1 MKSHYVLRDFR
12 TLLFVV
18 ALWIPWTVVGATCV
32 IKDKVSLQLNWLWQA
47 QFAGFQAAS
56 SLGYFDEECLSVQIR
71 QGEATFDGLSEV
83 SEGRA
88 VFGNAWTSGVATTHS
103 AGTNL
108 TVIMQQFQR
117 SGMRIVSRLRPD
129 IQTFQDLDNKT
140 FSGWMVNLLDVSP
153 RAAFTKHNMTNVNLV
168 PQSFTPFKL
177 FATDGTAVDAVSV
190 MVYNELA
197 QIFEV
202 RNPQTGMLYQPDE
215 LKIFDLNTL
224 GAGMLEDNVFVRSD
238 WLEDEENKNITR
250 RFLRATAKGWIYC
263 RDNEEACKSM
273 LYDHGPHQEWMM
285 REVNRLIWPSPLGV
299 GFMDPGLLNTT
310 LNMLNITGH
319 LHHTSSPYPLSD
331 SSYMRWALDSLESQG
346 YDVRGQNWS
355 KSQLHFC
362 MNSGETAFHVCD
374 DIEATICPAGYS
386 AIAANQ
392 CVPCPPGSFA
402 PHNGTGN
409 SCQACPPGTFSS
421 QNGGLKDPN
430 DYLDEPGGVLCSGC
444 PSGTRVGAD
453 GRVICGKVGFED
465 SLVHL
470 IVANKALVGAWA
482 GAMGLAGFLF
492 FYIKRTEPTA
502 DAVIMPSAV
511 ASILETI
518 LDAVFLNLLVQQG
531 RMNYFAIAVTGFG
544 GHFLLN
550 ILIVGVFIHHEFR
563 LGSVR
568 RWTEQHV
575 NALPPVVM
583 LSVMNPELLGIL
595 SSKVRGWKWTQA
607 PFSPKGLAALRFST
621 FAAFVAGKIPQVCVE
636 ILILQ
641 RDGWHLDPFLAAVTT
656 LALLTKGVI
665 HYFVLNILILYKKRR
680 GNMSSKGSQNGSSLS
695 NIGHVEAGRK
705 VSRSCN
711 LDPGR
716 LRDELVLAK
725 RRVKELEE
733 LLRAHGDVEN
743 ASFPPVLATGKL
755 DDHSPSPLS
764 QGLRDVTNKPNGG
777 SEAGLEV

>member
-1 MKSHYVLRDFR
+1 MKSHYVFANF
-12 TLLFVV
+12 TLLAIVV
-18 ALWIPWTVVGATCV
+18 LLPLTVDATCI

-83 SEGRA
+83 TEGRA

-103 AGTNL
+103 AGTNV

-129 IQTFQDLDNKT
+129 IQIFEDLDNKT
-140 FSGWMVNLLDVSP
+140 GWTINLLDVSP
-153 RAAFTKHNMTNVNLV
+153 RAAFVKHNMTNVNLV

-197 QIFEV
+197 QIYEV

-224 GAGMLEDNVFVRSD
+224 RAGMLEDNVFVRSD

-299 GFMDPGLLNTT
+299 GFMDPDMLNTT

-319 LHHTSSPYPLSD
+319 LHHNSSPYPLSD
-331 SSYMRWALDSLESQG
+331 SSYMRWALDSLKGQG

-362 MNSGETAFHVCD
+362 MNSGEHSTY
-374 DIEATICPAGYS
+374 ATILKQLFVLLD
-386 AIAANQ
+386 I
-392 CVPCPPGSFA
+392 PPLQPTNALRARQVHMLLITERATRVRHAPLALFHPKIEGLRTQMSTWMKLVVSFVQAVRRERGWEQMAESFA
-402 PHNGTGN
+402 EKWD
-409 SCQACPPGTFSS
+409 
-421 QNGGLKDPN
+421 L
-430 DYLDEPGGVLCSGC
+430 
-444 PSGTRVGAD
+444 
-453 GRVICGKVGFED
+453 D
-465 SLVHL
+465 SLLHL

-482 GAMGLAGFLF
+482 GAMGLAGLLF

-502 DAVIMPSAV
+502 DAVIMPAAV

-518 LDAVFLNLLVQQG
+518 LDTVFLNLLVQQG

-568 RWTEQHV
+568 RWAEQHV

-595 SSKVRGWKWTQA
+595 SSRVRGWKWTQA

-636 ILILQ
+636 ILLLQ

-680 GNMSSKGSQNGSSLS
+680 GNTSSKCSQNGSSLS
-695 NIGHVEAGRK
+695 NIAHAEAGRK

-716 LRDELVLAK
+716 LRDELTLAK

-733 LLRAHGDVEN
+733 LLRVHGDVEN
-743 ASFPPVLATGKL
+743 ASFPHVVASGKL
-755 DDHSPSPLS
+755 DDHSASPPP
-764 QGLRDVTNKPNGG
+764 QGLRDVTNKQSGG
-777 SEAGLEV
+777 PEVGLGV